1 MDTHVII
8 NLFHIL
14 IVAPFL
20 LWVGISRGN
29 LPEGVFIGLI
39 VLGIIVALYHSFKAY
54 RRIISG
60 SGYAWVN
67 LIHALWIGPLLLFI
81 GAKKRVVHHGNHVDK
96 GITHTDDVV
105 LDALFI
111 GESRDMGGEWMT
123 AWHGC
128 QR

>member
-14 IVAPFL
+14 LVAPFL

-54 RRIISG
+54 TRLVGG

-81 GAKKRVVHHGNHVDK
+81 GAKKREGPRAAYE
-96 GITHTDDVV
+96 V
-105 LDALFI
+105 LLLTAFGALGYHLYQLASHYDFL
-111 GESRDMGGEWMT
+111 
-123 AWHGC
+123 
-128 QR
+128 